1 MGSPICLTMA
11 VRIPILIFG
20 ILPALLAAVPQFH
33 EALLFDRDAIASG
46 QLWRLW
52 TGHWIHFSNS
62 HLLWNVAA
70 LVIVGTWLEAV
81 RPGRLLR
88 YTALAAP
95 LISIGLLVFDPLLAS
110 YGGLSG
116 LGTGIVAQLGFC
128 LVKNRENDRWAGIGI
143 LGLIAIKLWHDSAQ
157 GTALLSNFGSTEIV
171 MAPTSHLIGALLALV
186 IFVVKWF
193 QRSGKIGSK
202 AVLISSTNSGSM
214 VR

>member
-1 MGSPICLTMA
+1 MGSPICLIMA

-33 EALLFDRDAIASG
+33 EALLFDRAALAEG

-52 TGHWIHFSNS
+52 TGHWIHFSSS
-62 HLLWNVAA
+62 HLFWNVAA
-70 LVIVGTWLEAV
+70 LVISGAWLEAV
-81 RPGRLLR
+81 RPGWMLR

-95 LISIGLLVFDPLLAS
+95 LISIGLLVFEPNMTN

-128 LVKNRENDRWAGIGI
+128 LVINRENDRWAGIGI
-143 LGLIAIKLWHDSAQ
+143 LVLVAIKLWHDSAQ
-157 GTALLSNFGSTEIV
+157 GTALLSNFASTEIV

-186 IFVVKWF
+186 IFAVKWL
-193 QRSGKIGSK
+193 QRSAKIGST
-202 AVLISSTNSGSM
+202 AALISSTNSGSM
-214 VR
+214 AR